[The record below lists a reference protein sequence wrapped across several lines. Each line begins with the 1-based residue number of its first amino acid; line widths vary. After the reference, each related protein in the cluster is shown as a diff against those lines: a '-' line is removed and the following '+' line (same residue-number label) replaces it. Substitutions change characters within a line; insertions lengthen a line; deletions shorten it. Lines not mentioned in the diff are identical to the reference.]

1 MCFVYEITGTQP
13 LVVGG
18 SLDLEKFI
26 MKKRQGRET
35 FVLMI
40 LFRVA
45 CEAAIFFTSKKNKNE
60 KGGKNQQQKWI
71 IIIYW
76 NDPRCKMHV
85 FRRVASEKN
94 K

>member
-1 MCFVYEITGTQP
+1 MYSVYEITGTQP
-13 LVVGG
+13 FVVGG

-45 CEAAIFFTSKKNKNE
+45 CEAAIFFTSKKK
-60 KGGKNQQQKWI
+60 KK
-71 IIIYW
+71 
-76 NDPRCKMHV
+76 
-85 FRRVASEKN
+85 
-94 K
+94 

>member
-1 MCFVYEITGTQP
+1 MYSVYEITGTQP
-13 LVVGG
+13 FVVGG

-45 CEAAIFFTSKKNKNE
+45 CEAAIFFTSKKKKKNE
-60 KGGKNQQQKWI
+60 KGGKESATEMDN
-71 IIIYW
+71 
-76 NDPRCKMHV
+76 NNLL
-85 FRRVASEKN
+85 E
-94 K
+94 